1 MNVEVRHLR
10 AVVALAGAESFTVAA
25 AMLGTT
31 QPTLS
36 RTIAQLEEILETRL
50 VARTT
55 RELELTRAGRRFV
68 DFARELLERLD
79 DTVADL
85 REAEPAPLR
94 LGWAWAGFGRHTVPL
109 LKRWK
114 REHAEPLE
122 YSRPADPLRA
132 LRDGAVDAA
141 VLRSSPPAAAP
152 ADLRTTRLFT
162 ERLVAAVS
170 ADDVRAQSGSVRLAD
185 LASGA
190 VAVCATAPTA
200 TARLWDDADTA
211 PRTITVA
218 NTDEWLT
225 RIAVGEAVG
234 VTAEATTHD
243 HQSPEVVYL
252 PIEDAPPVAVDLVWP
267 AEDAHA
273 QAGAFAAF
281 AGAYFRELIGA
292 STPPLVLSDET
303 LPAR

>member
-1 MNVEVRHLR
+1 MNVEIRHLR
-10 AVVALAGAESFTVAA
+10 AVVAVAEAESFTVAA

-36 RTIAQLEEILETRL
+36 RTIAQLEEILGTRL

-55 RELELTRAGRRFV
+55 RELALTPAGERFV
-68 DFARELLERLD
+68 DSARDLLTRLD

-85 REAEPAPLR
+85 REDEPSPLR

-114 REHAEPLE
+114 RERGQSLE
-122 YSRPADPLRA
+122 YSRPDDPLRA
-132 LRDGAVDAA
+132 LRGGSIDAA
-141 VLRSSPPAAAP
+141 VIRSSPPASVS
-152 ADLRTTRLFT
+152 DELRTTRLFT
-162 ERLVAAVS
+162 ERLVAALP
-170 ADDVRAQSGSVRLAD
+170 AEDPLALAGTVRLAD
-185 LASGA
+185 LVSGA

-200 TARLWDDADTA
+200 TARLWDDADTT

-243 HQSPEVVYL
+243 HQSPEVAYL
-252 PIEDAPPVAVDLVWP
+252 PIEDAPPVAVDLAWP
-267 AEDAHA
+267 AEDAHPLA
-273 QAGAFAAF
+273 ESFAAF
-281 AGAYFRELIGA
+281 AGDYFQELIGA
-292 STPPLVLSDET
+292 STPPLV
-303 LPAR
+303 P